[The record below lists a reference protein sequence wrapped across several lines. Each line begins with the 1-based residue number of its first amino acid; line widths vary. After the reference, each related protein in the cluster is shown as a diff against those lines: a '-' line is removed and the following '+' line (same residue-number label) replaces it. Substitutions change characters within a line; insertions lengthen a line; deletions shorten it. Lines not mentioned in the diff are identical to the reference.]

1 MKINTTLRILAFVMV
16 VLMFSA
22 PFATLAQESMEQ
34 SDVEV
39 AETDAK
45 RDANTDLNIPLWFG
59 LGGILSGLALIHDY
73 GCVLS
78 VGGLVGA
85 YFYRPNPPATRFVGK
100 SSAYVDMYAETYKNE
115 ITKLQ
120 ILWSTAGCL
129 TGCAVITGFSIIGYV
144 RLGITAIVTG
154 EQD

>member
-1 MKINTTLRILAFVMV
+1 MVIL
-16 VLMFSA
+16 LFSA

-34 SDVEV
+34 SDVEA
-39 AETDAK
+39 AEADAE

-73 GCVLS
+73 GWALS
-78 VGGLVGA
+78 VGGLVGS
-85 YFYRPNPPATRFVGK
+85 YFYRPNPPVTRFVGK
-100 SSAYVDMYAETYKNE
+100 SSAYAYMYSETYKNE

-120 ILWSTAGCL
+120 ALWSTAGCL

-144 RLGITAIVTG
+144 RLGITATVTG